1 VEDFMALRVSLSV
14 VAALVLTASPV
25 LAQSSAFGIGPR
37 LTFVRGGDP
46 AQDSQ
51 RFTGVAM
58 RLGGGKVALEVAM
71 DFRSELAG
79 DLTERIRDYPLQTS
93 LLWFPVRSRF
103 APYVLGGL
111 GWYSQRVEPLLP
123 VQTEPETTRKVG
135 YHAGFGGELL
145 FHRHF
150 GLYGDYRYTFI
161 RFGGEDASAP
171 INLPLINRLKM
182 AHEGSMFT
190 WGANFYF

>member
-1 VEDFMALRVSLSV
+1 MALRVPLSV
-14 VAALVLTASPV
+14 LAALVLTATPS
-25 LAQSSAFGIGPR
+25 LAQSSGFGIGPR

-51 RFTGVAM
+51 RFTGAAM

-71 DFRSELAG
+71 DFRSTLAG
-79 DLTERIRDYPLQTS
+79 DLTERVKDYPIQTS
-93 LLWFPVRSRF
+93 LLWVPVRSRL
-103 APYVLGGL
+103 APYLIGGL

-123 VQTEPETTRKVG
+123 VRTEPETTRKVG
-135 YHAGFGGELL
+135 YHAGFGGELVL
-145 FHRHF
+145 HRHF
-150 GLYGDYRYTFI
+150 GVYGDYRYTFI
-161 RFGGEDASAP
+161 RFGGDDASAP